1 MTQELLTG
9 AESVEWD
16 LSDLYCSVTEG
27 AFVDDMSTIVARS
40 EAFQQTYKGTLSQA
54 SIETWEAFL
63 AEYASL
69 LELQDKLVSFAYLRW
84 SVDTED
90 PGTGRILTKVRET
103 TSAASAFLVFVST
116 EVAAISDATMASLLA
131 EERLA
136 PYRHWLQR
144 SIAYKTHLHSED
156 VEAILTEK
164 VLTSRTS
171 WVRLF
176 DELLSSKVYT
186 LRGVEYSES
195 GILTKLYSPDRA
207 LREDATKAFTAGLKE
222 GIRTRAYVFNTVLA
236 DHALNTKQRGF
247 ASWISSRNLDNE
259 VDDATVNI
267 LINSVVDRYDLLQ
280 RFFRLKAKALG
291 YEVFHFH
298 DRYAP
303 LPGGN
308 KDFWTWDE
316 ARALIV
322 EAYTAFHPEM
332 GRIADMFFDSNWI
345 HAPMRKGKNGG
356 AYSAGT
362 VPSVHPYVFMNY
374 TGTTRDVQVLAHELG
389 HGIHQYLSRRN
400 GMLLADTP
408 LTVAETASVF
418 GEMLVFQ
425 RLLARTTERT
435 ERLSLIVGKLDDI
448 LSTVS
453 RQVALNRFEDA
464 AHRARLQEGEL
475 SVERL
480 GELWVETQ
488 SKSYGDAVVL
498 NEEFGLWWSYIS
510 HFVHAPGYVYAYAFG
525 ELLVLA
531 LYEQYKNEGDSF
543 PEKYI
548 ELLARGGS
556 KSPDELLA
564 PLGMNISDPDFWKK
578 GLRVIEALIE
588 EAESLL

>member
-1 MTQELLTG
+1 MTQETLTG

-16 LSDLYCSVTEG
+16 LSDLYPSVTEG
-27 AFVDDMSTIVARS
+27 PFVDDMASIVARS
-40 EAFQQTYKGTLSQA
+40 EGFRQTYKGTLAQA
-54 SIETWEAFL
+54 STETWLAFL
-63 AEYASL
+63 TEYAGL
-69 LELQDKLVSFAYLRW
+69 LEVQDKLVSFAYLRW

-90 PGTGRILTKVRET
+90 PETGRILTKVRET
-103 TSAASAFLVFVST
+103 TSAAATFLVFVST
-116 EVAAISDATMASLLA
+116 EVAAISETAMETLLA
-131 EERLA
+131 EEQLA
-136 PYRHWLQR
+136 PYRHWLHR
-144 SIAYKTHLHSED
+144 ALAYKPHLHSED
-156 VEAILTEK
+156 VEAILAEK

-186 LRGVEYSES
+186 LRGVEYSEA
-195 GILTKLYSPDRA
+195 GILTKLYSPDRS

-222 GIRTRAYVFNTVLA
+222 GIRTRAYVFNTILA
-236 DHALNTKQRGF
+236 DHALNTKQRRF
-247 ASWISSRNLDNE
+247 ASWVSSRNLDNE
-259 VDDATVNI
+259 VDDATVDI
-267 LINSVVDRYDLLQ
+267 LIASVVERYDLLQ
-280 RFFRLKAKALG
+280 RFFRLKAQALG
-291 YEVFHFH
+291 YDVFHYH

-308 KDFWTWDE
+308 KDFWTWEE
-316 ARALIV
+316 ARDLIV
-322 EAYTAFHPEM
+322 DAYTAFHPEM
-332 GRIADMFFDSNWI
+332 GRIATMFFNNNWI
-345 HAPMRKGKNGG
+345 DAPMRKGKNGG

-362 VPSVHPYVFMNY
+362 VPSAHPYVFMNY

-464 AHRARLQEGEL
+464 AHRARVQEGEL

-488 SKSYGDAVVL
+488 SQSYGDAVLLAEGFSV
-498 NEEFGLWWSYIS
+498 WWSYIS
-510 HFVHAPGYVYAYAFG
+510 HFAHAPGYVYAYAFG

-531 LYEQYKNEGDSF
+531 LYEQYKHEGDSF
-543 PEKYI
+543 PDKYM
-548 ELLARGGS
+548 ELLASGGS
-556 KSPDELLA
+556 KSPNELLA
-564 PLGMNISDPDFWKK
+564 PLGMNIADPNFWKK